1 MLSSINFSATSR
13 KSLNPFSIKQIMERP
28 ILQLALDLVEL
39 KRALEIAQE
48 AIEGG
53 VDWLE
58 AGTPLIKSEG
68 MNAVREL
75 KKTFR
80 DHKIVADMKTI
91 DTGAVEVEMAAKSG
105 ADIVII
111 LALSND
117 ATIAE
122 AIRAGRK
129 YGCAIMADLINHPD
143 PVKRAKELE
152 EMGVDYLNVHVG
164 IDQQML
170 GIDPMEVLKNVVGS
184 VNIPIAT
191 AGGLDAERASF
202 CVSLGA
208 KIVIVGSNIVK
219 SRNVVESAKK
229 VREAIDRKS
238 GVYVKKSMEEETR
251 ELLMR
256 VSTPNVSDAMHRAK
270 AMRGIYP
277 LVRGKKVVGKA
288 VTVSTMD
295 GDWAKP
301 VEAINVAA
309 EGDVI
314 VIKCSGDTAA
324 VWGELA
330 TRSCLNRKI
339 AGVIIDG
346 AVRDVDDI
354 RALGFPL
361 FARREVPNAGEPKGF
376 GEINVRIICGG
387 VEVNPGDWIV
397 ADDNGVMVI
406 PKQRAYEIA
415 RRALEVKK
423 AEDRIRAE
431 IEEKGRTLADVVEL
445 YKWEKV
451 RQ

>member
-1 MLSSINFSATSR
+1 
-13 KSLNPFSIKQIMERP
+13 
-28 ILQLALDLVEL
+28 
-39 KRALEIAQE
+39 
-48 AIEGG
+48 
-53 VDWLE
+53 
-58 AGTPLIKSEG
+58 
-68 MNAVREL
+68 
-75 KKTFR
+75 
-80 DHKIVADMKTI
+80 
-91 DTGAVEVEMAAKSG
+91 G
-105 ADIVII
+105 ADVAII

-129 YGCAIMADLINHPD
+129 YGCEIMVDLINHPK
-143 PVKRAKELE
+143 PIERAKELE
-152 EMGVDYLNVHVG
+152 AMGVDYVNVHVG
-164 IDQQML
+164 IDQQMI
-170 GIDPMEVLKNVVGS
+170 GMDPIEVLKEIVQS
-184 VNIPIAT
+184 VNVPVAT
-191 AGGLDAERASF
+191 AGGLDAERAAV

-219 SRNVVESAKK
+219 SRNVTDSARRI
-229 VREAIDRKS
+229 REAIDAKAGS
-238 GVYVKKSMEEETR
+238 FVKKNVDDEIR
-251 ELLMR
+251 ELLMK

-270 AMRGIYP
+270 AMQDIYP

-295 GDWAKP
+295 GDWAKT
-301 VEAINVAA
+301 VEAINVAG
-309 EGDVI
+309 EGDVL
-314 VIKCSGDTAA
+314 VMKCSGDTTA

-354 RALGFPL
+354 RALGFPV
-361 FARREVPNAGEPKGF
+361 FAKREVPNAGEPKGF
-376 GEINVRIICGG
+376 GEINVRIFCGG
-387 VEVNPGDWIV
+387 IEVNPGDWII

-415 RRALEVKK
+415 KRAFEVKK

-431 IEEKGRTLADVVEL
+431 IEEKGRTLADVIEL

-451 RQ
+451 R